1 MEDNSIRSLFK
12 ISEESLAHNSHNVI
26 RINEPSMPPS
36 KQPKSKNPSKKKRTS
51 KKQNNTQQQ
60 QQAEPPPLQLPPP
73 PPPPPLLPQIS
84 KSSNNL
90 ILDVANIEFISTHS
104 AKSVNSVNSYFD
116 SNKPENTHESIYKT
130 KKASTTTPGAFK
142 SNMVRRAQSDLTFN
156 LFEKLIKK
164 AKLNQNDDISRT
176 NISTQENNKYS
187 LNLQSNNLNKRS
199 NLNNLNYDDYSNKA
213 INSFIK
219 QSYYSRYKNDS
230 ESIEK
235 RLNYLKYNSSSVLN
249 ENADNKKD
257 SIDSIS
263 IKNSKTFNWT
273 SWKRLGKAKS
283 FHNLLSSGYNL
294 VDIKSTGFLPIS
306 QHIQQQDL
314 KQFKS
319 TLECVELLRKKN
331 KKRNKL
337 KVYQDNKETRF
348 DFISSDEDSDNE
360 FNLARIK
367 QRFMEYKKQ
376 IETKETD
383 KTKNNFIIDS
393 NSLILKQSSEDIR
406 ENLNPGQ
413 THSLILN
420 LDANSGNLDKQNKI
434 LSDSENNFLNN
445 SLNDTFLT
453 TNTSYVI
460 AVSDKTEF
468 THEEKLSEYE
478 KQGAIPKQ
486 RATKEEPDA
495 KQSDQIAHRK
505 RLNRQRP
512 GGRKKNSTSSNKSVL
527 SNSEQASSAEP
538 SVCQAW
544 VNIY

>member
-1 MEDNSIRSLFK
+1 M
-12 ISEESLAHNSHNVI
+12 
-26 RINEPSMPPS
+26 PSS
-36 KQPKSKNPSKKKRTS
+36 KQTKSKNPSKKKRTS
-51 KKQNNTQQQ
+51 KKQNNTQQ
-60 QQAEPPPLQLPPP
+60 AEPPPLQLPPPP

-90 ILDVANIEFISTHS
+90 ILDDTNIEFISTHS

-116 SNKPENTHESIYKT
+116 STKPENTHESIYKT
-130 KKASTTTPGAFK
+130 KKASTTTTTTPGAFK

-164 AKLNQNDDISRT
+164 AKLNQNSLNLNDDSSRT

-219 QSYYSRYKNDS
+219 QSYYSKYKNDS

-249 ENADNKKD
+249 ENVDNKKD

-348 DFISSDEDSDNE
+348 DFISSDEGSDNE
-360 FNLARIK
+360 FNLASIK

-376 IETKETD
+376 IEKEQERFEAKED

-420 LDANSGNLDKQNKI
+420 LDANSSNLDKQNKI

-453 TNTSYVI
+453 TNTSYII
-460 AVSDKTEF
+460 AVSDKAEF
-468 THEEKLSEYE
+468 TNEEKLSEYE

-486 RATKEEPDA
+486 RPTKEEPDA

-512 GGRKKNSTSSNKSVL
+512 GGRKKNIL
-527 SNSEQASSAEP
+527 
-538 SVCQAW
+538 
-544 VNIY
+544 